1 MSFVINFFSL
11 LLVFLVVQQIHGIE
25 EKSKFKHAVSE
36 EEYEI

>member
-11 LLVFLVVQQIHGIE
+11 LLVFLVVQQIE